1 MSLNENKI
9 IDLNKIPAGSELPY
23 EVNVIIEISA
33 NENIKYEYSK
43 EYKILQ
49 VDRFLHTSMGYPCNY
64 GFIPHTYADDGDPVD
79 VLVLT
84 QLPLT
89 RPSLI
94 SVRPIGALITSD
106 EKGQDEKILA
116 VPVSNVDSYY
126 NNIENYSDLPN
137 HLLDKIVHF
146 FSHYKDLEKGKAVT
160 IGKWSNAEE
169 AQEIIRKSHFTKKC

>member
-1 MSLNENKI
+1 M
-9 IDLNKIPAGSELPY
+9 DLSKIPAGNDLPY

-33 NENIKYEYSK
+33 YENVKYEYHK
-43 EYKILQ
+43 EYGILS

-84 QLPLT
+84 QFPLT

-94 SVRPIGALITSD
+94 SVRPIGALNTSD
-106 EKGQDEKILA
+106 EKGQDEKILS

-126 NNIENYSDLPN
+126 DNIKNYSDLSQN
-137 HLLDKIVHF
+137 LLDKIVHF

-160 IGKWSNAEE
+160 VGNWMNAKK
-169 AQEIIRKSHFTKKC
+169 AQEIIKKSHFTKKC

>member
-1 MSLNENKI
+1 MALNENEI
-9 IDLNKIPAGSELPY
+9 IDLNKIPAGNNLPC

-33 NENIKYEYSK
+33 NENVKYEYSK
-43 EYKILQ
+43 ECRILR

-84 QLPLT
+84 QFPLT
-89 RPSLI
+89 MPSLI

-106 EKGQDEKILA
+106 EKGRDEKILS
-116 VPVSNVDSYY
+116 VPISSVDNYY
-126 NNIENYSDLPN
+126 DSIKNYSDLPN
-137 HLLDKIVHF
+137 NLLARIVHF
-146 FSHYKDLEKGKAVT
+146 FSHYKD
-160 IGKWSNAEE
+160 E